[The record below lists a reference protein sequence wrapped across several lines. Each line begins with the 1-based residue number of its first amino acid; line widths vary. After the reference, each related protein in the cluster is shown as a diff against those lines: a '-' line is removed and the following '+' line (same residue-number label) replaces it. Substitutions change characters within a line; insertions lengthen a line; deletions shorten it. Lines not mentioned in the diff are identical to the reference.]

1 MESANNTL
9 GHRANLLAQQ
19 RLQWYRGCAIIEIR
33 HLAFESEVV
42 LGSRPLDQGNIKRLL
57 NIFHLEG
64 CANLEPENCVAAI
77 ISEQTLQSS
86 LAHTGITREALFNHI
101 NPPSLLFAE
110 PIQLLCIYG
119 KHRLK
124 AGEAFGEDRW
134 LVDLY
139 LHEISTDAL
148 AQLREESTNA
158 QSFKDGEI
166 YRILRQYQLLHNTAQ
181 VQKWWARFKSE
192 ERRKDIRRLQ
202 RNKLLCEGFD
212 KLLPYIGLWDP
223 LRTSQVERILWLRCH
238 ESIYNYL
245 CQIHQT
251 WSLLFSEDTAYLVDS
266 TSVRLVEGLMP
277 SYSLDD
283 RNRLIELMR
292 TERIFPLISGE
303 GERETLQNKLI
314 EISGRILSINTLVQD
329 TLYLERPV
337 KAFRSLLP
345 RKFKGTVR
353 QALLERWKLQD
364 LDRASAVQTSEHS
377 FEAAPMSVNLFSL
390 GMAQLWLFTL
400 RHFVKPHIDAK
411 CNQLATSWST
421 ERRSLSK
428 MAILARRLGFSST
441 EIDKLRWEDFE
452 RADSDRI
459 LRAICTEDFYQIDEA
474 KLRMMTNRLTDYRR
488 HLSRVKETQSPQIP
502 DFATDKVEQM
512 SRRRNNCPLW
522 DEHQRD
528 RSHLFIKHIYSADQP
543 CARYPT
549 SFAVTREIFFSFFGK
564 RPLYDIFAK
573 APAPAPAPEKTIPAS
588 DPDEQTTSESEQP
601 HDQITDE
608 SPIELLPHPP
618 GTPDRHREELNLS
631 QTASLVHDMEGVE
644 QDVPLAAG
652 FEDIICKAPLET
664 RADICVHRK
673 VAEILQ
679 MWYTSCNTSLI
690 VLFLFES
697 RRYYKFLAENGL
709 ALRSVL
715 QDLSREHYFL
725 IINDYGVGAPDLN
738 KVCEV
743 ALAER
748 LVLVGKKDN
757 PSQGIQDEQG
767 QISVDKLRDYVTKYD
782 VRTGKRRAETMSD
795 RPAKRQVPK
804 S

>member
-1 MESANNTL
+1 
-9 GHRANLLAQQ
+9 
-19 RLQWYRGCAIIEIR
+19 
-33 HLAFESEVV
+33 
-42 LGSRPLDQGNIKRLL
+42 
-57 NIFHLEG
+57 
-64 CANLEPENCVAAI
+64 
-77 ISEQTLQSS
+77 
-86 LAHTGITREALFNHI
+86 
-101 NPPSLLFAE
+101 
-110 PIQLLCIYG
+110 
-119 KHRLK
+119 
-124 AGEAFGEDRW
+124 
-134 LVDLY
+134 
-139 LHEISTDAL
+139 
-148 AQLREESTNA
+148 
-158 QSFKDGEI
+158 
-166 YRILRQYQLLHNTAQ
+166 
-181 VQKWWARFKSE
+181 
-192 ERRKDIRRLQ
+192 
-202 RNKLLCEGFD
+202 
-212 KLLPYIGLWDP
+212 
-223 LRTSQVERILWLRCH
+223 
-238 ESIYNYL
+238 
-245 CQIHQT
+245 
-251 WSLLFSEDTAYLVDS
+251 
-266 TSVRLVEGLMP
+266 
-277 SYSLDD
+277 
-283 RNRLIELMR
+283 
-292 TERIFPLISGE
+292 
-303 GERETLQNKLI
+303 
-314 EISGRILSINTLVQD
+314 
-329 TLYLERPV
+329 
-337 KAFRSLLP
+337 
-345 RKFKGTVR
+345 
-353 QALLERWKLQD
+353 
-364 LDRASAVQTSEHS
+364 
-377 FEAAPMSVNLFSL
+377 MSVNLFSL